1 MELHCPSCQRRLTIP
16 DQYAGQMM
24 KCPLCNNT
32 FTAPALSPV
41 PAPATAPPAPPP
53 LDMTTP
59 PPAPMS
65 VRPDEPPPLPPPP
78 GDYVHRLNI
87 WISPR
92 VLPWVVLGAVVLVF
106 LVTFFPWVRGQGGSQ
121 NAWEAAFGSGPI
133 GADVVLIFYVLLLI
147 LLLLLSVPAAVLP
160 LFAASFP
167 PGMQRILSWRYAVVG
182 GLALLTF
189 LFLLLHMLVGFP
201 VQHLLEVSFAYSTGF
216 FSFAVFLHLVA
227 LITSL
232 LALWTDLRGN
242 RPLPRVD
249 ILW

>member
-78 GDYVHRLNI
+78 GEYVHR
-87 WISPR
+87 
-92 VLPWVVLGAVVLVF
+92 LPWVVLGAVVLVF
-106 LVTFFPWVRGQGGSQ
+106 VLSFFPWLRVLSPVGYLDVQS
-121 NAWEAAFGSGPI
+121 AWNFSSGD
-133 GADVVLIFYVLLLI
+133 GLLIVYVLLLI
-147 LLLLLSVPAAVLP
+147 LLLLVSIPAAVLS
-160 LFAASFP
+160 LFAASLP
-167 PGMQRILSWRYAVVG
+167 PGVRDLLKWRYVVVG
-182 GLALLTF
+182 GLALLSF
-189 LFLLLHMLVGFP
+189 LFLLLQLLVGFQAEHILGGGFI
-201 VQHLLEVSFAYSTGF
+201 VRTFFLSLAFWLHLL
-216 FSFAVFLHLVA
+216 AV
-227 LITSL
+227 ICCL
-232 LALWTDLRGN
+232 LAVWADLRGN
-242 RPLPRVD
+242 RPMPRVD